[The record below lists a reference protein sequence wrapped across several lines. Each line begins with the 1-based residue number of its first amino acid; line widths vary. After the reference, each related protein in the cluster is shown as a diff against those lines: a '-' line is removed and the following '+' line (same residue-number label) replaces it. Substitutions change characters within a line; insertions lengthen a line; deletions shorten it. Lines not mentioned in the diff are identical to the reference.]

1 MSKRQ
6 AEVANDGNC
15 DSSSCGCGP
24 LGRREFVQV
33 MGLGAAALTPIA
45 GAAAS
50 AASNTG
56 LDANG
61 RYEKRQD
68 RDYNGSYTGKYLDR
82 VAFPI
87 GGLGSGMFCL
97 EGTGAISHVSMRNEM
112 EAFNAPNC
120 FAALCIKGQDGN
132 VAKVLEGQVPEWK
145 MFGRPGTGN
154 GAGQSS
160 AGFPRFEN
168 AEFVARFPFAEI
180 ELSDEEMPL
189 DVKITGWNPF
199 TPGDADNS
207 SLPVGALE
215 YTFTNNTDKPVECVF
230 SYNSANFMAAGDS
243 GASIKAFPQGFL
255 LSQSPTATREDLQGD
270 CAIYTDRPETVV
282 DHCWFRGGWFD
293 SLTLAWE
300 NIANARLLENPPV
313 GGGGRGASL
322 FVPLTVAPG
331 DSETVR
337 LMFTWYV
344 PNTRLRS
351 GESAAGSDP
360 AFAAGPA
367 QGTASGQNPVS
378 GYAGKGLVNTFH
390 PSGDAAVGTLTSPE
404 FTIQRNHLQFL
415 IGGGNNSRN
424 TVLQLLVEGK
434 PVRTATGKDTEQLE
448 WESWNVSDWRGKPA
462 QLKIVD
468 NATGGWGHI
477 NVDHIVQT
485 DKVAKSKAD
494 LTDAILIA
502 DFEGKDFGDWVATG
516 PDKKPE
522 SAPVAQHHT
531 PWYAGRFDSVEQTAD
546 YWKQNYDELRTASK
560 RFSDAFY
567 DTTLPPEVVEA
578 VAANLTILK
587 SPTVLR
593 QADGRMW
600 CWEGCSDSRGCCS
613 GSCTHVWNYAQ
624 AMCHLFP
631 DMERSLRQTE
641 FHESQSPEGHQT
653 FRSALPIRPVAHN
666 YHAASDGQLGGI
678 LKVYRE
684 WRISADTDWLRD
696 MWPQAQQSLDYC
708 IHSWDPRH
716 KGVLEE
722 PHHNT
727 YDIEYWGPD
736 GHCGSFYL
744 SALAAAAAMGRELG
758 KDVSLYEELV
768 EKGTQFLEEE
778 LYDGEYF
785 FHKIQVDGLDA
796 KFRPI
801 TSSNNGEG
809 YSELIE
815 DLNQQGPKYQYGTG
829 CLSDG
834 VLGFW
839 MAEVCGVEPTIDRE
853 KLRSNLK
860 AIHKYNFKPSLMDH
874 ANPQRPTY
882 AFGSEGGLL
891 LCSWPKGGELS
902 IPFVYSNEVWTGI
915 EYQAASHMMMEGM
928 VDEGLDIVRAC
939 RDRYDGRVR
948 NPFNE
953 FECGHWYA
961 RAMSSYAL
969 LQGLTGVR
977 YDAIDKTLFVDSQVG
992 DFRSFLSTATGYG
1005 TVEMKDGK
1013 VSLDVRHGEIPVDQ
1027 VVVAGKTTK
1036 LSS

>member
-1 MSKRQ
+1 MSKRL
-6 AEVANDGNC
+6 AEDTNQTAC
-15 DSSSCGCGP
+15 ESPSCGCGP
-24 LGRREFVQV
+24 LARREFVQV
-33 MGLGAAALTPIA
+33 VGLGAVALTP
-45 GAAAS
+45 AAIAS
-50 AASNTG
+50 ARPAPAVDSS
-56 LDANG
+56 G
-61 RYEKRQD
+61 RYVSRQQ
-68 RDYNGSYTGKYLDR
+68 REYNGPYTGEYLDR
-82 VAFPI
+82 VAMPI
-87 GGLGSGMFCL
+87 GGIGAGMFCL
-97 EGTGAISHVSMRNEM
+97 EGTGAISHVSLRNEM
-112 EAFNAPNC
+112 EVFNAPTC
-120 FAALCIKGQDGN
+120 FAALCIKNDEGN

-160 AGFPRFEN
+160 HGFPRFEN
-168 AEFVARFPFAEI
+168 AEFVTRFPFGEI
-180 ELSDEEMPL
+180 ELSDEEIPL
-189 DVKITGWNPF
+189 DVKITGWGPF

-207 SLPVGALE
+207 SLPVGSLE
-215 YTFTNNTDKPVECVF
+215 YTFTNNTDQPVECVF
-230 SYNSANFMAAGDS
+230 SYNSANFMAAGDD

-255 LSQSPTATREDLQGD
+255 LSQQGTSRREDLAGD
-270 CAIYTDRPETVV
+270 CAIYTDRPDTVV

-300 NIANARLLENPPV
+300 NIAGARLLDNPPV
-313 GGGGRGASL
+313 DGGGRGASL
-322 FVPLTVAPG
+322 FVPLSIAPG
-331 DSETVR
+331 TSETVR
-337 LMFTWYV
+337 LNFVWYV

-351 GESAAGSDP
+351 GSSAEGSDP

-367 QGTASGQNPVS
+367 SGTAEGQQSVS
-378 GYAGKGLVNTFH
+378 GYEGGGLVNTFH
-390 PSGDAAVGTLTSPE
+390 PSGDGAVGTLTSPDFKLE
-404 FTIQRNHLQFL
+404 RKFLQFL
-415 IGGGNNSRN
+415 IGGGNNTRS
-424 TVLQLLVEGK
+424 TMMQLLVAGK
-434 PVRTATGKDTEQLE
+434 PVRTATGRDTEHLE
-448 WESWNVSDWRGKPA
+448 WQSWDVSVLQGQQA
-462 QLKIVD
+462 QLQIVD
-468 NATGGWGHI
+468 QATGDWGHI

-485 DKVAKSKAD
+485 DQVASSKDELA
-494 LTDAILIA
+494 DAIVIA
-502 DFEGKDFGDWVATG
+502 DFEGQDFGDWVATG
-516 PDKKPE
+516 PDPKPPQQPTE
-522 SAPVAQHHT
+522 RFHR
-531 PWYAGRFDSVEQTAD
+531 PWYAGRFSDVKQVAD
-546 YWKQNYDELRTASK
+546 YWNQNYDELHTASR
-560 RFSDAFY
+560 RFSDTFY
-567 DTTLPPEVVEA
+567 DTTLAPEVIEA

-593 QADGRMW
+593 QADGRLW
-600 CWEGCSDSRGCCS
+600 CWEGCSDSRGCCA

-624 AMCHLFP
+624 ALCHLFP
-631 DMERSLRQTE
+631 ELERSLRETE

-684 WRISADTDWLRD
+684 WRISADTDWLQH
-696 MWPQAQQSLDYC
+696 MWPQVQESLDYC
-708 IHSWDPRH
+708 IQSWDPRH

-736 GHCGSFYL
+736 GHCTSFYL
-744 SALAAAAAMGRELG
+744 SALAAAVAMGQALG
-758 KDVSLYEELV
+758 QDVSLYQQLV
-768 EKGTQFLEEE
+768 QKGTQFLEEE

-801 TSSNNGEG
+801 TSSNNGPG

-839 MAEVCGVEPTIDRE
+839 MAEVCGVEPTVDRD

-882 AFGSEGGLL
+882 AFGHEGGLL
-891 LCSWPKGGELS
+891 LCTWPKGGQLS

-915 EYQAASHMMMEGM
+915 EYQAASHMIMQGM

-969 LQGLTGVR
+969 LQGLTGAR
-977 YDAIDKTLFVDSQVG
+977 YDAIDRTLYVNSQVG

-1005 TVEMKDGK
+1005 TVVLDGDK
-1013 VSLDVRHGEIPVDQ
+1013 VSLEVTHGEIPVDQ
-1027 VVVAGKTTK
+1027 VIVAGKPTK